1 MPYCSAA
8 QTPGYPQDWL
18 LKEQPLPSC
27 LGCTPRLGVSL
38 PLLNHQLSPLS
49 DKGWHLQTYYL
60 GFSLNSPSSA
70 FSLLICFGCR
80 WFEFLLKYLILSFP
94 KSKWLNILEKFK
106 HLLNSVLLSSSLFF
120 LLDIP
125 AIFACLIFTSVNHF
139 LFQNLFLM
147 MVMVVSDDDYR
158 CVHGRGHMCPGLCVG
173 RLVLST
179 FVWAPGIKLGP
190 PGLHCKYLYLL
201 SQLASPRLAFLSQ

>member
-18 LKEQPLPSC
+18 LKGQPLPSC

-38 PLLNHQLSPLS
+38 PLLKHQLSLLS

-60 GFSLNSPSSA
+60 GFSLNPPSSA

-80 WFEFLLKYLILSFP
+80 WLEFLLKYLILSFP
-94 KSKWLNILEKFK
+94 KSKWANILEKFK
-106 HLLNSVLLSSSLFF
+106 HLLNSVLLGSSLFF
-120 LLDIP
+120 LLDIL

-147 MVMVVSDDDYR
+147 MMMMVVSDDDYR
-158 CVHGRGHMCPGLCVG
+158 CVHGRGHMCCLCVG
-173 RLVLST
+173 RLVLS
-179 FVWAPGIKLGP
+179 F
-190 PGLHCKYLYLL
+190 YLCV
-201 SQLASPRLAFLSQ
+201 SSRDQTWTPRLALQVSLPVESTS